1 MFIVT
6 EHVLEYADDH
16 SFIDTNRCT
25 KCNSSEAAVSTMMNW
40 IRDDMVSEVVKS
52 LDFTLNNA
60 LVDEIQ
66 PRIRY
71 KVLRDLDGK
80 IVGARETRGRLS
92 FFNIMEV
99 D

>member
-6 EHVLEYADDH
+6 EHDH
-16 SFIDTNRCT
+16 SFIDINRCA
-25 KCNSSEAAVSTMMNW
+25 KCNSHEAAVFTMMNW
-40 IRDDMVSEVVKS
+40 IKDDMVSEVVRS

-60 LVDEIQ
+60 LVDEMQ
-66 PRIRY
+66 PCIRY

-80 IVGARETRGRLS
+80 IVGAQETHGRLS
-92 FFNIMEV
+92 FFNIIEV